1 MSAPASPSAVEVFA
15 SGFLMSLSLCLDLGL
30 VNVTILRTAL
40 RSGPRPALWVGLGS
54 CLGDLTYFV
63 LSALG
68 VTALLTWGPV
78 RWALWLGGTA
88 VLLFLA
94 ARMIREVVRPHAI
107 DLNAAG
113 ADVEALAA
121 APSRRRSFSLGL
133 VMALSSPTAIL
144 WFVAVGGNVIAA
156 SAGRRGALVPF
167 VAGFFAAG
175 LTWSIAAAY
184 GAAALGRLGGP
195 RLVRALS
202 ALSAVLFLFLA
213 VVVFRDGLRSLP

>member
-1 MSAPASPSAVEVFA
+1 MPASPSAIEVFA

-40 RSGPRPALWVGLGS
+40 RGGPRPAIWVGLGS
-54 CLGDLTYFV
+54 CFGDLTYFI

-88 VLLFLA
+88 ILLFLA
-94 ARMIREVVRPHAI
+94 ARMIREVIRPRAL
-107 DLNAAG
+107 DLGAD

-121 APSRRRSFSLGL
+121 APSPGRCFSLGL

-175 LTWSIAAAY
+175 VAWSIVAAY
-184 GAAALGRLGGP
+184 AAAALRSLGGP
-195 RLVRALS
+195 RLVRVLAAIS
-202 ALSAVLFLFLA
+202 AALFLVLA
-213 VVVFRDGLRSLP
+213 VFVFRDGLRSVL